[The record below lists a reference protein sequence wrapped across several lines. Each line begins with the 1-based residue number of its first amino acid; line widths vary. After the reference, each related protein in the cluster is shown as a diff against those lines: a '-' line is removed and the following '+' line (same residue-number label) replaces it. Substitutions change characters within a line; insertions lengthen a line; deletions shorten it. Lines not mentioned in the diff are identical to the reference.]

1 MASDPM
7 TPLDWDKFTALPGS
21 PRDNFELLCR
31 GAVTHAYARYGR
43 FIALAQQPGVE
54 FHLDID
60 QPGCPLGDS
69 GRCFGW
75 QTKWWD
81 LAPGRAIGVG
91 RRRDV
96 KDSLEKTEK
105 HFPEI
110 TDFVLW
116 TRHPL
121 TAGDQTWF
129 YGLPTQMK
137 LHLATEVELGHLL
150 IGDAVLLRGSYF
162 GSLVLTPERL
172 AEQHARAAAEA
183 GERWIPEVHQASAAE
198 HRLRRMLAEPDA
210 WDDLGDT
217 DRNIA
222 RFAAALDDAAT
233 TLPAPLA
240 DATAAIVA
248 TGRDVAELLH
258 EAHQQIRSSQP
269 SPLLGAT
276 DRTVPQAPAA
286 QPAVLRRL
294 RALRH
299 AAALPLTNLIAHVR
313 EAAALAH
320 DVTDQMST
328 RLAVVTGDAGYG
340 KTQLSAT
347 LTAPTEARP
356 AGVLLY
362 SRRLSARQT
371 LDDLASQVT
380 AAGKPLASFEELLAA
395 VDAAAQRAGCRLPI
409 VIDGLNEAETPTLWP
424 ALLRSLQVTLKQY
437 PSVLVVC
444 TVREAFL
451 DDTIPTDVKNIFQL
465 DGFDEDLDE
474 AIARYFTHYKI
485 EPGGADLP
493 RELLSHPL
501 TLKIY
506 CTVANRD
513 RRQPVSAAGL
523 PSSLTGIFSEY
534 LTAAAQRVYD
544 LIPSIHPNDVN
555 QALDALGNALWE
567 DRARDLPDTR
577 ARQLC
582 QDTHRR
588 WQESLLAAL
597 EHEGVLLRHPDGAAG
612 ATWSFVYDLMAGHVI
627 ATSLARAHGR
637 GIAQLLSEDTTTALF
652 NGKPDERHPLAADI
666 FQALAG
672 VMPRVGATQLWQ
684 AVAEPLRLRALLH
697 AARLEAAHLDSA
709 TVEALVTHIDDLR
722 GRNDILQRLHST
734 RAAPGHPLNAH
745 FLDRILRDRPVAGRD
760 LRWSEWQRAHSRFLL
775 ADATALALRWREHP
789 HRAESD
795 RLRARWLMWTLTST
809 VRDLRDAATAAL
821 YWYGRHD
828 ASGLFALALEA
839 ITVNDAY
846 VGERMVAACYGVAT
860 AHPLHAPDVEA
871 ALSAYLAGL
880 LNAFT
885 GPEAT
890 HPTFHALTRYYV
902 SSTFE
907 FAHLRY
913 PAAVPV
919 AAERPLTFTA
929 APVITPL
936 PEDDPRWEGISRTM
950 GMDFGNYTLGRLFPD
965 RSNYD
970 DSHSGHQE
978 ATAVVLGVV
987 YALGWRPDLFDEV
1000 EARITSAASRQRH
1013 NPAGRVER
1021 YGKKYGWIGFHIMAG
1036 MLADRG
1042 QPPEDLEVDIDP
1054 TFPQPPQLVPVLL
1067 GTWAPRTPA
1076 DDLEWLRHGIVKVP
1090 DDFLAPARLDE
1101 DEGPWLLVHAEI
1113 DTEDVTTGRDTFGL
1127 FNTVLV
1133 DQENLTE
1140 LLEAFDAMA
1149 HPGRNMIDLPAEYY
1163 VFAGEIP
1170 WHARFAAPEPGLTIQ
1185 DLYSDTLRYDRPE
1198 LRFERLAHHFTWESH
1213 HSSQNQATAYVPS
1226 RLFSQAFDLRALP
1239 AGFDQS
1245 EPSGAR
1251 AARSFAAP
1259 PGFSGSLL
1267 YLRADL
1273 LRQYAAGR
1281 AIVTFCWGE
1290 RQIKTAWPER
1300 PSDALKKLYQAY
1312 QNIWR
1317 QTKQH

>member
-1 MASDPM
+1 
-7 TPLDWDKFTALPGS
+7 
-21 PRDNFELLCR
+21 
-31 GAVTHAYARYGR
+31 
-43 FIALAQQPGVE
+43 
-54 FHLDID
+54 
-60 QPGCPLGDS
+60 
-69 GRCFGW
+69 
-75 QTKWWD
+75 
-81 LAPGRAIGVG
+81 
-91 RRRDV
+91 
-96 KDSLEKTEK
+96 
-105 HFPEI
+105 
-110 TDFVLW
+110 
-116 TRHPL
+116 
-121 TAGDQTWF
+121 
-129 YGLPTQMK
+129 MK

-150 IGDAVLLRGSYF
+150 IGDAVLLRDSYF
-162 GSLVLTPERL
+162 GSLILTPERL

-183 GERWIPEVHQASAAE
+183 GERWIPEVHQTSAAE

-210 WDDLGDT
+210 WDDLGDA
-217 DRNIA
+217 DRNIS
-222 RFAAALDDAAT
+222 RFAAAFDDAAT
-233 TLPAPLA
+233 TLPAPLTEE
-240 DATAAIVA
+240 TAAIVA

-258 EAHQQIRSSQP
+258 EAHQQIRNSQP

-286 QPAVLRRL
+286 QATALRRL
-294 RALRH
+294 RALGH
-299 AAALPLTNLIAHVR
+299 AAALPLTNLIAHIRDAV
-313 EAAALAH
+313 ALAH
-320 DVTDQMST
+320 HVTDHLST
-328 RLAVVTGDAGYG
+328 RLAVVTGDAGFG

-347 LTAPTEARP
+347 LTAPTAERP
-356 AGVLLY
+356 AGILLY
-362 SRRLSARQT
+362 GRHLSARQN
-371 LDDLASQVT
+371 LDDLAGQIKV
-380 AAGKPLASFEELLAA
+380 AGKPLASFEELLAA
-395 VDAAAQRAGCRLPI
+395 VDAAAQRAGCRLPV
-409 VIDGLNEAETPTLWP
+409 VIDGLNEAETPTLWTS
-424 ALLRSLQVTLKQY
+424 LLSSLQVTLKRY

-451 DDTIPTDVKNIFQL
+451 DDTIPAGVNDILEL
-465 DGFDEDLDE
+465 DGFDDGLDE
-474 AIARYFTHYKI
+474 AIARYFAHYKI
-485 EPGGADLP
+485 ESDGADLP
-493 RELLSHPL
+493 HELLSHPL

-513 RRQPVSAAGL
+513 RKQPVSAAGL

-534 LTAAAQRVYD
+534 LTSTARRVYE
-544 LIPSIHPNDVN
+544 LTPSIHPNDVN
-555 QALDALGNALWE
+555 QALDSLGNALWE
-567 DRARDLPDTR
+567 DRARGLPDTR

-582 QDTHRR
+582 QDTNRR

-597 EHEGVLLRHPDGAAG
+597 EHEGVLLRHPDGAGG

-627 ATSLARAHGR
+627 ATSLVRAYGS
-637 GIAQLLSEDTTTALF
+637 GIAQLLSADTATARF
-652 NGKPDERHPLAADI
+652 NGKPDERHPLATDI

-672 VMPRVGATQLWQ
+672 VMPRVGTTQLWQ

-697 AARLEAAHLDSA
+697 AARLEAAQLDSA
-709 TVEALVTHIDDLR
+709 TVEAIATHIDDLR
-722 GRNDILQRLHST
+722 GRNDILQRLYT
-734 RAAPGHPLNAH
+734 ARAAPGHPLNAH
-745 FLDRILRDRPVAGRD
+745 FLDRILRDRTVADRD
-760 LRWSEWQRAHSRFLL
+760 LRWSEWQRANSRRLL
-775 ADATALALRWREHP
+775 ADVTALATRWSEHP

-795 RLRARWLMWTLTST
+795 RLRARWLMWTLTT
-809 VRDLRDAATAAL
+809 TDRDLRDYATAAL

-860 AHPLHAPDVEA
+860 ASPLHDPDLEA
-871 ALSAYLAGL
+871 ALPDYLAGL

-885 GPEAT
+885 GSEAT

-902 SSTFE
+902 SSMFDL
-907 FAHLRY
+907 AHYRY
-913 PAAVPV
+913 PAAVP
-919 AAERPLTFTA
+919 AASERPVTFA
-929 APVITPL
+929 AASAIAPL
-936 PEDDPRWEGISRTM
+936 PEGDPCREDVSRTIN
-950 GMDFGNYTLGRLFPD
+950 MDFGNYTLGRLFRD
-965 RSNYD
+965 RRNYD
-970 DSHSGHQE
+970 DSHAGHQE

-987 YALGWRPDLFDEV
+987 YALGWRPELFDEV
-1000 EARITSAASRQRH
+1000 ERRITSGASRQRH
-1013 NPAGRVER
+1013 NSTGRIER

-1054 TFPQPPQLVPVLL
+1054 TFPQPPRPLPVPLI
-1067 GTWAPRTPA
+1067 TWAPRTPA

-1140 LLEAFDAMA
+1140 LLGAFDAMA
-1149 HPGRNMIDLPAEYY
+1149 HPGRDMIDLPAEYY

-1170 WHARFAAPEPGLTIQ
+1170 WHTRFAAPEPGLAVQ

-1245 EPSGAR
+1245 EPSGTR

-1259 PGFSGSLL
+1259 PGFSGGLL

-1290 RQIKTAWPER
+1290 RQIKTVWPER
-1300 PSDALKKLYQAY
+1300 PSGALQKLYQAH

>member
-1 MASDPM
+1 M
-7 TPLDWDKFTALPGS
+7 TLLDWEKFAALPGS
-21 PRDNFELLCR
+21 RRDNFELLCR

-60 QPGCPLGDS
+60 QPGCPLGEP

-81 LAPGRAIGVG
+81 IQPGRAIGVG
-91 RRRDV
+91 RRGDV
-96 KDSLEKTEK
+96 EDSLRKTEK
-105 HFPEI
+105 HFPGI

-121 TAGDQTWF
+121 TAGDQQWF
-129 YGLPTQMK
+129 YGLSTRMK
-137 LHLATEVELGHLL
+137 LHLATDVELGHLL
-150 IGDAVLLRGSYF
+150 IGDAVLLRESYF

-183 GERWIPEVHQASAAE
+183 GERWIPEAHQASAAE
-198 HRLRRMLAEPDA
+198 HRLRRMLAEADA

-217 DRNIA
+217 NRNIA
-222 RFAAALDDAAT
+222 RFEAALDDAAT
-233 TLPAPLA
+233 TLPGPLA
-240 DATAAIVA
+240 EQVAAIA
-248 TGRDVAELLH
+248 TTGRGVAGLLH

-276 DRTVPQAPAA
+276 DRAVPQAPTA

-299 AAALPLTNLIAHVR
+299 AAALPLTNLIAHIR
-313 EAAALAH
+313 DAAALAH
-320 DVTDQMST
+320 HVTDHLST
-328 RLAVVTGDAGYG
+328 RLAVVTGDAGFG

-347 LTAPTEARP
+347 LTAPTAARP

-362 SRRLSARQT
+362 GRRLSARQS
-371 LDDLASQVT
+371 LDDLAGQIT
-380 AAGKPLASFEELLAA
+380 AAGKPMASFEELLAA

-409 VIDGLNEAETPTLWP
+409 VIDGLNEAETPTLWLS
-424 ALLRSLQVTLKQY
+424 LLRSLQVTLKQY

-451 DDTIPTDVKNIFQL
+451 DETIPAEVNDILEL
-465 DGFDEDLDE
+465 DGFNEDLDE

-485 EPGGADLP
+485 EPSGADLP

-513 RRQPVSAAGL
+513 RRHLVSAAGL

-534 LTAAAQRVYD
+534 LTSAAHRVYE

-567 DRARDLPDTR
+567 DRARDLSDTQ

-597 EHEGVLLRHPDGAAG
+597 ENEGVLLRHPDGAGG

-627 ATSLARAHGR
+627 ATSLAHAHGR
-637 GIAQLLSEDTTTALF
+637 GIAQLLSEDTTTARF
-652 NGKPDERHPLAADI
+652 NGKPDERHPLATDI

-672 VMPRVGATQLWQ
+672 VMPRAGAAQLWQ
-684 AVAEPLRLRALLH
+684 AVVEPLRLSALLH
-697 AARLEAAHLDSA
+697 AARLEAAHLDST
-709 TVEALVTHIDDLR
+709 TVEALATHSDDLR
-722 GRNDILQRLHST
+722 GRNDILQRLYST
-734 RAAPGHPLNAH
+734 RAAPGHPLNAY
-745 FLDRILRDRPVAGRD
+745 FLDRILRDRPVADRD
-760 LRWSEWQRAHSRFLL
+760 LRWSEWQRAHSRPLL
-775 ADATALALRWREHP
+775 ADATALATRWREHP
-789 HRAESD
+789 HRVESD

-809 VRDLRDAATAAL
+809 NRDLRDAATAAL
-821 YWYGRHD
+821 YWFGRHD

-860 AHPLHAPDVEA
+860 AHQLHDRDLEA
-871 ALSAYLAGL
+871 ALPAYLAGL

-902 SSTFE
+902 SATFDL
-907 FAHLRY
+907 AHRRY
-913 PAAVPV
+913 PAAVPA
-919 AAERPLTFTA
+919 AAELPLTFTA
-929 APVITPL
+929 APAITPL
-936 PEDDPRWEGISRTM
+936 PEGDPRRKDVSRTM

-965 RSNYD
+965 RRNYD
-970 DSHSGHQE
+970 DSHPGHQE
-978 ATAVVLGVV
+978 ATVGVLSVVHV
-987 YALGWRPDLFDEV
+987 LGWRADLFDEV
-1000 EARITSAASRQRH
+1000 ERRITSAASRQRH
-1013 NPAGRVER
+1013 HSGGRIDR
-1021 YGKKYGWIGFHIMAG
+1021 YGKKYGWIGFHVMAG

-1042 QPPEDLEVDIDP
+1042 QSPEHLEVDIDP
-1054 TFPQPPQLVPVLL
+1054 TFPQPPQPVPVSL
-1067 GTWAPRTPA
+1067 GTWTPQTPA
-1076 DDLEWLRHGIVKVP
+1076 DDLEWLRHGIVTVP
-1090 DDFLAPARLDE
+1090 DDFLAPDLLDE

-1140 LLEAFDAMA
+1140 FLEEFDALA
-1149 HPGRNMIDLPAEYY
+1149 HPGRDMIDLPAEYY
-1163 VFAGEIP
+1163 LFAGEIP
-1170 WHARFAAPEPGLTIQ
+1170 WHTRFAAPEPGLTTE
-1185 DLYSDTLRYDRPE
+1185 DLYSDTLRYERPE

-1226 RLFSQAFDLRALP
+1226 RLFSEAFDLRALP
-1239 AGFDQS
+1239 ASFDQS
-1245 EPSGAR
+1245 EPSGAL

-1259 PGFSGSLL
+1259 SGFSGGLL

-1273 LRQYAAGR
+1273 LRRYAAGR

-1300 PSDALKKLYQAY
+1300 PSGALRELYQTY

>member
-1 MASDPM
+1 M

-31 GAVTHAYARYGR
+31 GAVTHAYARYGN

-60 QPGCPLGDS
+60 QPDCPLGQP

-81 LAPGRAIGVG
+81 IQPGRAIGVG
-91 RRRDV
+91 RRSDV
-96 KDSLEKTEK
+96 EDSLRKAEN
-105 HFPEI
+105 HFPGI

-129 YGLPTQMK
+129 YGLSTTMK
-137 LHLATEVELGHLL
+137 LHLATEVELSHLL
-150 IGDAVLLRGSYF
+150 VGDAVLLRESYF

-210 WDDLGDT
+210 WDDLGDAN
-217 DRNIA
+217 RNIA
-222 RFAAALDDAAT
+222 RFEAALDDAAT

-240 DATAAIVA
+240 EQTAEIAAV
-248 TGRDVAELLH
+248 GRDVIELLY
-258 EAHQQIRSSQP
+258 EAHQQISNSQP
-269 SPLLGAT
+269 SPLLGTT

-299 AAALPLTNLIAHVR
+299 AAALPLTNLIAHIR
-313 EAAALAH
+313 DAATLARH
-320 DVTDQMST
+320 VTDHLST
-328 RLAVVTGDAGYG
+328 RLAVVTGDAGFG

-347 LTAPTEARP
+347 LTTATAARP

-362 SRRLSARQT
+362 GRRLSARQT
-371 LDDLASQVT
+371 LDDLAGQVT

-424 ALLRSLQVTLKQY
+424 PLLRSLQVTLKQY

-451 DDTIPTDVKNIFQL
+451 DATIPAEVTDILGL
-465 DGFDEDLDE
+465 DGFDEDLDQ
-474 AIARYFTHYKI
+474 AIARYFAHYKI

-506 CTVANRD
+506 CATANRD
-513 RRQPVSAAGL
+513 RKQPVSAAGL

-534 LTAAAQRVYD
+534 LISAAQRVYE
-544 LIPSIHPNDVN
+544 LTPSIHPNDVN

-567 DRARDLPDTR
+567 DRARDLPDTQ
-577 ARQLC
+577 AKQLC

-597 EHEGVLLRHPDGAAG
+597 ENEGVLLRHPDGAGG

-627 ATSLARAHGR
+627 ATSLVHTHGK
-637 GIAQLLSEDTTTALF
+637 GITRLLSEDTTTARF
-652 NGKPDERHPLAADI
+652 NGTPDERHPLATDI
-666 FQALAG
+666 FQSLAG
-672 VMPRVGATQLWQ
+672 VMPRAGAAQLWQ
-684 AVAEPLRLRALLH
+684 TVAEPLRLRALLH
-697 AARLEAAHLDSA
+697 AARLEAAHLDSI
-709 TVEALVTHIDDLR
+709 TVEALANHSDAFR
-722 GRNDILQRLHST
+722 GRDDILQRLHST
-734 RAAPGHPLNAH
+734 RAAPGHPLNAR
-745 FLDRILRDRPVAGRD
+745 FLDRILRDRPVADRD
-760 LRWSEWQRAHSRFLL
+760 LRWSEWQCANSRPLL
-775 ADATALALRWREHP
+775 ADATALATRWRENP
-789 HRAESD
+789 NCAESD

-809 VRDLRDAATAAL
+809 HRDLRDAATAAL
-821 YWYGRHD
+821 YWYGRRD
-828 ASGLFALALEA
+828 ISGLFTLTLEA

-846 VGERMVAACYGVAT
+846 VGERMVAACYGAAT
-860 AHPLHAPDVEA
+860 AHQPHTPDLEA
-871 ALSAYLAGL
+871 ALPAYLTGL
-880 LNAFT
+880 LNTFT
-885 GPEAT
+885 GRQAT

-902 SSTFE
+902 SSTFDL
-907 FAHLRY
+907 AHRYY
-913 PAAVPV
+913 PATVPA
-919 AAERPLTFTA
+919 AAELPLAFTP
-929 APVITPL
+929 APAITPL
-936 PEDDPRWEGISRTM
+936 PEGDPRREEVDSTM
-950 GMDFGNYTLGRLFPD
+950 GMDFGNYTLGRLFED
-965 RSNYD
+965 RRNYD
-970 DSHSGHQE
+970 DSHPGHQE
-978 ATAVVLGVV
+978 ATALVLGVV
-987 YALGWRPDLFDEV
+987 HALGWRHDLFDEV
-1000 EARITSAASRQRH
+1000 ERRITSATSRQR
-1013 NPAGRVER
+1013 RTSSSRIDR
-1021 YGKKYGWIGFHIMAG
+1021 YGKKYGWIGLHTMAG

-1042 QPPEDLEVDIDP
+1042 QPPEKLEVDIDP
-1054 TFPQPPQLVPVLL
+1054 TFPQPPPPAPVPLD
-1067 GTWAPRTPA
+1067 TWTPRTPE
-1076 DDLEWLRHGIVKVP
+1076 DDLEWLRHGIVHVP
-1090 DDFLAPARLDE
+1090 DGLLAPARLDA

-1113 DTEDVTTGRDTFGL
+1113 DTEDVTTGRDAFGL

-1133 DQENLTE
+1133 EQENLTD
-1140 LLEAFDAMA
+1140 LLVEFDALT
-1149 HPGRNMIDLPAEYY
+1149 HPGRDMIDLPAEYY
-1163 VFAGEIP
+1163 LFAGEIP
-1170 WHARFAAPEPGLTIQ
+1170 WHTRFAAPEPGLTTE
-1185 DLYSDTLRYDRPE
+1185 DLYSDTLRYGRPE
-1198 LRFERLAHHFTWESH
+1198 LRFERLAHHFTWEPH

-1239 AGFDQS
+1239 AGFDQY
-1245 EPSGAR
+1245 EPSGAL
-1251 AARSFAAP
+1251 AARSLAAP
-1259 PGFSGSLL
+1259 AGFSGGLL

-1273 LRQYAAGR
+1273 LRRYAAGR

-1290 RQIKTAWPER
+1290 RQIKAVWPER
-1300 PSDALKKLYQAY
+1300 PSGALQAIYQAY